1 MLEKGKKMDLRLIE
15 KLQVI
20 SPEEQFYLS
29 NEQNQ
34 VQKELYAKEGMHQ
47 IDCGLLLEKGSLI
60 TVRPHSRFIDFPEH
74 SHNYIEMMYICKG
87 SVTHIIDGKRIVM
100 EKGDFLILDQHTKH
114 EILRAEYDDIGI
126 NFIALPEFFEIPL
139 HMLRER
145 NLIAEFFFHMF
156 RKQTTFSPYLL
167 FQLKDNPFI
176 ENLME
181 NLILSLLDGKMEND
195 EINQYTMGLVFLYL
209 LKHMDSL
216 KQESSMDYQEV
227 ILQATLQ
234 YINTGY
240 KDAQLSKIAEDFH
253 QSLSVL
259 SKLIKEKTGFTFQ
272 ELLMRKRFQRAVML
286 LEESDLTIEE
296 IAEAV
301 GYENISYF
309 YRQFKSRYGMTPRTY
324 RLKRE

>member
-1 MLEKGKKMDLRLIE
+1 MDTHLIE

-20 SPEEQFYLS
+20 SSEEQFYLS

-34 VQKELYAKEGMHQ
+34 VQQELYAAEGLHQ
-47 IDCGLLLEKGSLI
+47 IDCGHLLEKGSLI
-60 TVRPHSRFIDFPEH
+60 TVRPHSRFINFPEH

-114 EILRAEYDDIGI
+114 EILRAEYDDVGI

-145 NLIAEFFFHMF
+145 NSIAEFFFNMF
-156 RKQTTFSPYLL
+156 RKRTTFSPYLL

-181 NLILSLLDGKMEND
+181 NLILSLLDGKAEND

-216 KQESSMDYQEV
+216 KQDSSMDYQEV

-240 KDAQLSKIAEDFH
+240 KDAQLSTIAEDFH

-296 IAEAV
+296 IAESV

-309 YRQFKSRYGMTPRTY
+309 YRQFKARYGMTPRKY
-324 RLKRE
+324 RLEQS